1 MGNEQ
6 QRGGEMEG
14 SGRSW
19 RVEGQVGG
27 GLVQEGSVV
36 ELCWETGQRQALGME
51 QDVPR
56 VNWGHQAHR

>member
-1 MGNEQ
+1 
-6 QRGGEMEG
+6 MEG

-27 GLVQEGSVV
+27 GLVQEVSVV